1 MHWRFKCVSGTN
13 ENGSKEL
20 DVMRSR
26 ARWGLVRCGM
36 ILVGT
41 WRLAMA
47 AGTGPVETAPPALRL
62 PGSVQ
67 PVHYQAELTI
77 DPAADTFAGT
87 LDIELRVG
95 EKTSLLW
102 LNATELTIRDASVT
116 SGGERVGSKVVMGG
130 EDFVGFAFDRAVAAG
145 PATLHVA
152 YTGKLNK
159 NETNGLF
166 RQQENGDWYA
176 FSQFEATD
184 ARKAFPCFDEPSYKT
199 PWQLT
204 LHVSSQN
211 VAVSNTPMISEI
223 DDGGGMKTVRFAETK
238 PLPSYLV
245 AIGVG
250 PFDVV
255 DAGQSG
261 TKHTPVRIITPKG
274 KAAEARYAAAATP
287 ALLALLE
294 QYFRIPYPYEKLDC
308 LAIPE
313 TVGFGAME
321 NAGLI
326 TYRVPLILAKPQDQT
341 ISFERAYANVCVHEV
356 AHQWFGD
363 YVTMKWW
370 DDIWLN
376 ESFATWMTPKIIDQW
391 KPEWGSRVDKVV
403 SRSNAMGNDTLVT
416 ARKIRQPIET
426 RHDIANAFDGISYGK
441 GAAVLAMFEAWMGEE
456 KFRDGVHRY
465 LAAHAF
471 GNASADDF
479 LAAMSAEGGKEIG
492 PAISTF
498 LEQPGVPLV
507 TAELK
512 VNRDSP
518 PSLSLTQRRF
528 LPVGS
533 TGSAKQTWHIPL
545 RVRYSVA
552 GVERQTRLLMATE
565 TAEIPLSAGAQPD
578 WILAN
583 EGESGYYRV
592 LYKGGFLDR
601 LLKDGGAVMS
611 VAERT
616 GVVGDVAALVETGDV
631 SMRDALNLAVL
642 LAKDDSRHI
651 VERTLRIADSI
662 DSHLVPDELRQNY
675 SRFIRQVFG
684 DRARALGFTPNPGED
699 DETRLLRSRVIGL
712 VADQGEDPALVAEA
726 SRLARLWL
734 KDRSAVNSDL
744 VSTVLRVAA
753 RHGDRALFDLFHAEA
768 AKTHDR
774 RERGRLLSALG
785 SFGDETIE
793 RAALEIVLSGEFDI
807 READVIFW
815 SGLDDPK
822 SREMVYEF
830 VKKNFD
836 GLMAKLPRD
845 AVSDLPFVGA
855 SFCDKAHAVDLE
867 SFFKPRVEKLTGGP
881 RTLAQALEIIALC
894 TAFKEAQQPSV
905 IEFLTQYR

>member
-1 MHWRFKCVSGTN
+1 
-13 ENGSKEL
+13 
-20 DVMRSR
+20 MRNR
-26 ARWGLVRCGM
+26 ARWGLIQCVM
-36 ILVGT
+36 VLVGT
-41 WRLAMA
+41 GRLPMA
-47 AGTGPVETAPPALRL
+47 AGIGAVEPAPPALRL
-62 PGSVQ
+62 PGTIQ
-67 PVHYQAELTI
+67 PIHYQAELTI
-77 DPAADTFAGT
+77 EPSAETFAGT
-87 LDIELRVG
+87 LDIDLLFG

-102 LNATELTIRDASVT
+102 LNATVLTIREASIA
-116 SGGERVGSKVVMGG
+116 SNGERIRVRPVPGG
-130 EDFVGFAFDRAVAAG
+130 EDFVGFAFERPVAAG

-152 YTGKLNK
+152 YTGLLNK

-199 PWQLT
+199 PWQVT
-204 LHVSSQN
+204 LHVSRQN
-211 VAVSNTPMISEI
+211 VAVSNTPVVSEI
-223 DDGGGMKTVRFAETK
+223 DEGDGMKTVRFAETK

-255 DAGQSG
+255 DAGRSG
-261 TKHTPVRIITPKG
+261 MKNTPVRIITPKG
-274 KAAEARYAAAATP
+274 KSADARYAAVTTP
-287 ALLALLE
+287 AVLAQLE
-294 QYFRIPYPYEKLDC
+294 QYFRIPFPYEKLDC

-363 YVTMKWW
+363 YVTMNWW
-370 DDIWLN
+370 DDVWLN

-403 SRSNAMGNDTLVT
+403 SRSGAMGNDTLVT

-456 KFRDGVHRY
+456 RFRDGVQRY
-465 LAAHAF
+465 LTAHAF

-507 TAELK
+507 TVDLK
-512 VNRDSP
+512 ASSDSVP
-518 PSLSLTQRRF
+518 TLFLTQRRF

-533 TGSAKQTWHIPL
+533 TGSAKQTWHIPI
-545 RVRYSVA
+545 RVRYRAA
-552 GVERQTRLLMATE
+552 GAERQSRLLMTTE
-565 TAEIPLSAGAQPD
+565 AAEIPLSPGAEPD

-592 LYKGGFLDR
+592 LYKSGSLDR

-611 VAERT
+611 IAERV

-642 LAKDDSRHI
+642 LATDNNRHI
-651 VERTLRIADSI
+651 IERTLRIAASI
-662 DSHLVPDELRQNY
+662 DAHLVPDELRQNY

-684 DRARALGFTPNPGED
+684 ERARALGFTPSPGED
-699 DETRLLRSRVIGL
+699 DETRLLRSRIIGL
-712 VADQGEDPALVAEA
+712 VAEEGEDPVLAAEA
-726 SRLARLWL
+726 AKLARLWL

-753 RHGDRALFDLFHAEA
+753 RHGDRALFDLLHAEA
-768 AKTHDR
+768 AKSHDR

-785 SFGDETIE
+785 SFRDEAIE
-793 RAALEIVLSGEFDI
+793 RAALDIVLSGELDI
-807 READVIFW
+807 READIIFW
-815 SGLDDPK
+815 SGLDNPK

-836 GLMAKLPRD
+836 ALAAKLPRD
-845 AVSDLPFVGA
+845 AVADMPFVGS
-855 SFCDKAHAVDLE
+855 SFCDKAHAADLE
-867 SFFKPRVEKLTGGP
+867 SFFRDRVEKLAGGP

-905 IEFLTQYR
+905 IEFLGQYR